1 MAPKKITD
9 AEKAAEEP
17 PPHRVARRGDISN
30 NVIAPFRSRLAAA
43 AEPVDACR
51 VARRRARA
59 FRRVRAAALIFS
71 FWNLQ
76 Y

>member
-30 NVIAPFRSRLAAA
+30 TVLAPFRSRRAAA
-43 AEPVDACR
+43 GDPGDACR
-51 VARRRARA
+51 DARGRARA
-59 FRRVRAAALIFS
+59 LRRGRAAALIFS